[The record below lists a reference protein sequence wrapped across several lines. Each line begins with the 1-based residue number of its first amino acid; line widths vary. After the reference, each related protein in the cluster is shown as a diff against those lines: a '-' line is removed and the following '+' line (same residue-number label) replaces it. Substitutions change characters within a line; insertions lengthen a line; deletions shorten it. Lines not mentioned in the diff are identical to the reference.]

1 MITTTLLC
9 LTLNIFHESRGESI
23 DTQEAV
29 AAITLNRSRKWGKGV
44 CMEVYSPG
52 SFSWTR
58 HSHLKI
64 KEKLAFERAKR
75 IATAYLSGKVNHK
88 IGDRL
93 YFNERRLGKRFRTK
107 HKPIILGRLMMY

>member
-9 LTLNIFHESRGESI
+9 LTLNIFHEARGESI

-29 AAITLNRSRKWGKGV
+29 AAVTLNRSKKRGRGV
-44 CMEVYSPG
+44 CREVYSPG

-64 KEKLAFERAKR
+64 KEKVAFERAKR
-75 IATAYLSGKVNHK
+75 IATAYLSGKVNGR

-93 YFNERRLGKRFRTK
+93 YFNERRLGKRFKTK
-107 HKPIILGRLMMY
+107 HRPIIIGRLIMY